1 MSRQLSQSELDEFN
15 MRQQDMIQQL
25 TDVQNIEQDMY
36 QQLARNVSNGGTTA
50 EKDSILARIQT
61 LSQNRMDM
69 YRDLMDNYAIIRQ
82 SVGQTRGDLTDQ
94 LALIDIAQQQLDA
107 LRKQTGELGDGKE
120 GKERMIEINTY
131 YGKKYAAQKEL
142 MQIVILTCV
151 PLLVLALL
159 AKFGSLAGNIASAI
173 GALVLVIG
181 LYFIVRKFIDIN
193 SRNNMEFDEYD
204 WQFDPAA
211 LKPTVIEY
219 DLAQLRGVM
228 PTADISIGGCFGQAC
243 CAQGT
248 VYDDTLSKCVI
259 PSATSAASSSV
270 PASPVTATSSVS
282 SPSTSVATGASPV

>member
-1 MSRQLSQSELDEFN
+1 MVWTN
-15 MRQQDMIQQL
+15 C
-25 TDVQNIEQDMY
+25 DVGT
-36 QQLARNVSNGGTTA
+36 LPARCDQRSAVGTEGSAAIGRA
-50 EKDSILARIQT
+50 EKVDATAGTEVAHDQIHVAVARAWEI
-61 LSQNRMDM
+61 
-69 YRDLMDNYAIIRQ
+69 
-82 SVGQTRGDLTDQ
+82 V
-94 LALIDIAQQQLDA
+94 
-107 LRKQTGELGDGKE
+107 DG
-120 GKERMIEINTY
+120 
-131 YGKKYAAQKEL
+131 
-142 MQIVILTCV
+142 V

-228 PTADISIGGCFGQAC
+228 PTADVSVGGCFGQAC
-243 CAQGT
+243 CANGT

>member
-1 MSRQLSQSELDEFN
+1 
-15 MRQQDMIQQL
+15 MIQQL

>member
-1 MSRQLSQSELDEFN
+1 MARQLTQSELDEFN
-15 MRQQDMIQQL
+15 TRQRDMIQQL
-25 TDVQNIEQDMY
+25 TDIQNIEMDMY
-36 QQLARNVSNGGTTA
+36 QKLASNVSNKGTQA
-50 EKDSILARIQT
+50 ERDNLLMRIQT
-61 LSQNRMDM
+61 LSESRMDM

-94 LALIDIAQQQLDA
+94 LALIDVAQQQLDA
-107 LRKQTGELGDGKE
+107 LRRQTGELGNGKT

-159 AKFGSLAGNIASAI
+159 AKFGTLAGNIASAI
-173 GALVLVIG
+173 GSVVLVTG

-193 SRNNMEFDEYD
+193 SRSNMVFDEYD

-219 DLAQLRGVM
+219 DLAQLKGIM
-228 PTADISIGGCFGQAC
+228 PTANVETSGCFGQAC
-243 CAQGT
+243 CSKGM
-248 VYDDTLSKCVI
+248 VYDETLSKCVI
-259 PSATSAASSSV
+259 PRSSASSSSAP
-270 PASPVTATSSVS
+270 PAAAPPAFGAAT
-282 SPSTSVATGASPV
+282 PAATV

>member
-1 MSRQLSQSELDEFN
+1 MARQLTQSELDEFN
-15 MRQQDMIQQL
+15 TRQRDMIQQL
-25 TDVQNIEQDMY
+25 TDVQNIERNMY
-36 QQLARNVSNGGTTA
+36 QQLTSNVSNGGSQA
-50 EKDSILARIQT
+50 ERDTILSRIQT

-107 LRKQTGELGDGKE
+107 LRKQTGELGDGKV

-131 YGKKYAAQKEL
+131 YGQKYTAQKEL
-142 MQIVILTCV
+142 MQIIILTCV
-151 PLLVLALL
+151 PLLILALL
-159 AKFGSLAGNIASAI
+159 AKFGSLAGSIASAI
-173 GALVLVIG
+173 GSVVLVIG

-193 SRNNMEFDEYD
+193 SRNNLVFDEYD

-219 DLAQLRGVM
+219 NLEQLRGVM

-243 CAQGT
+243 CATGT
-248 VYDDTLSKCVI
+248 IYDETQSKCVVPKKGSKSTPAI
-259 PSATSAASSSV
+259 PSSSV
-270 PASPVTATSSVS
+270 TSMANAAATF
-282 SPSTSVATGASPV
+282 A

>member
-1 MSRQLSQSELDEFN
+1 MARQLTQSELDEFN
-15 MRQQDMIQQL
+15 TRQRDMIQQL
-25 TDVQNIEQDMY
+25 TDIQNIEMDMY
-36 QQLARNVSNGGTTA
+36 RQLAANVSNNGTQT
-50 EKDSILARIQT
+50 ERDNLLMRIQT
-61 LSQNRMDM
+61 LSQSRMDM

-107 LRKQTGELGDGKE
+107 LRKQTDDLGNGKV

-131 YGKKYAAQKEL
+131 YGQKYTAQKEL
-142 MQIVILTCV
+142 MQYIILTCV

-159 AKFGSLAGNIASAI
+159 AKFGTLAGSIASAI
-173 GALVLVIG
+173 GSVVLVIG

-193 SRNNMEFDEYD
+193 SRNNMVFDEYD

-228 PTADISIGGCFGQAC
+228 PTADISVGGCFGQAC
-243 CAQGT
+243 CADGT
-248 VYDDTLSKCVI
+248 VYDNALSKCVV
-259 PSATSAASSSV
+259 PTAGAAAPPAPAPADSQTSTAASV
-270 PASPVTATSSVS
+270 
-282 SPSTSVATGASPV
+282 